1 MSRTKAEQAIFY
13 SLSALL
19 VCAASVQAESSQS
32 LLSRVFQTGDIDAL
46 ENLAAEKIRE
56 NPADSVAHF
65 FMGVAYYKQNRYT
78 LAGPEFNEVLK
89 YSKNAEEM
97 RRARQYIMAI
107 AGQNTNA
114 QTKTSAP
121 SSPAASNNANSAGAG
136 STADKTL
143 QVRIKQLQDQAKSK
157 KSSAA
162 ERFDAEV
169 KHIRSL
175 AKNTSKDSAPDPETQ
190 RQINDA
196 FARMSKYES
205 DIDKE
210 LQQQIA
216 DLTNP
221 SSSSRGETRVTS
233 GSNGTIKNYEHLGD
247 DSQAVN
253 LPTEN
258 ALSAKAQSLKAIKKK

>member
-1 MSRTKAEQAIFY
+1 MSKTKAGQAIFY

-19 VCAASVQAESSQS
+19 VCASSAQAESSQS

-65 FMGVAYYKQNRYT
+65 FMGVAYYKQNRYA

-89 YSKNAEEM
+89 YSKNPEEM
-97 RRARQYIMAI
+97 RRARQYIVAI

-114 QTKTSAP
+114 QTKTSAT
-121 SSPAASNNANSAGAG
+121 PAASNNANAAGAG
-136 STADKTL
+136 GTADKTL

-205 DIDKE
+205 EIDKE

-221 SSSSRGETRVTS
+221 SNSIRGETRVSS